1 MNLKETIQVNSNE
14 FLSLCKS
21 HDVKT
26 LYAFGSSTND
36 RFKEES
42 SDIDLLV
49 DFEPEKENFDNFL
62 SVYDLLEKVFK
73 NHKIEIVTKNGLSPH
88 IGPFI
93 LNEVVY
99 A

>member
-1 MNLKETIQVNSNE
+1 MTTKENILAILKSN
-14 FLSLCKS
+14 K
-21 HDVKT
+21 VKLT
-26 LYAFGSSTND
+26 QFGIKEVGLFGSYSRNEQVKD
-36 RFKEES
+36 

>member
-1 MNLKETIQVNSNE
+1 MTTKENILAILKSN
-14 FLSLCKS
+14 K
-21 HDVKT
+21 VKLT
-26 LYAFGSSTND
+26 QFGIKEVGLFGSYSRNEQVKDT
-36 RFKEES
+36 
-42 SDIDLLV
+42 DIDLLV

-62 SVYDLLEKVFK
+62 SVCDLLEKVFK

>member
-1 MNLKETIQVNSNE
+1 MTTKENILAILKSN
-14 FLSLCKS
+14 K
-21 HDVKT
+21 VKLT
-26 LYAFGSSTND
+26 KFGIKEVGLFGSYSRNEQVKD
-36 RFKEES
+36 

-49 DFEPEKENFDNFL
+49 DFDPEKENLDNFM
-62 SVYDLLEKVFK
+62 SVCNLLENVFK

-99 A
+99 D